1 LSRFAWNG
9 EFGFGYSSHGRSTIW
24 WSLSMRVSISTQYIW
39 SFVPS
44 VSVKPMRLAFMS
56 AYFLPTLTW

>member
-1 LSRFAWNG
+1 
-9 EFGFGYSSHGRSTIW
+9 
-24 WSLSMRVSISTQYIW
+24 LSMRVSISTQYIW

-56 AYFLPTLTW
+56 S